1 MSTGSLSGLK
11 VVELGDYI
19 SAPFAA
25 RALGD
30 LGAEVVK
37 VESPR
42 GDSSR
47 KQGPFPMDVPNPE
60 ASGLYLFL
68 NTGKLGVT
76 LDIDTSTGRE
86 LFLRLLED
94 ADILVESTAPG
105 KLESLGLDYA
115 SLQDRFPRLIYTSVT
130 PYGRTGPMKEYAGQ
144 DINIQAAGGISIGI
158 GWPDRH
164 PLAIPYSQSDY
175 MGGLAAVLATLIAL
189 SSRDVS
195 GKGQWVDVGSVQALG
210 SLISFVYFLP
220 NFIYRGVAG
229 TRKGRRG
236 GEAYFPNTIMECKD
250 GFVCLYPLRIEQY
263 FNFLKL
269 IGDPEWQQEERYRN
283 RRAMAEEYPD
293 ESEAL
298 IAPWFKERTKQE
310 IFELCMEAKV
320 PCAPVRTIE
329 DVAQD
334 EHLNDRGYFVDVEHP
349 VLGPVIFPGAPF
361 RMDQTPWDAGDPAPT
376 IGQHNAE
383 ALGERLN
390 FSAEK
395 LAEMR
400 SQGIV

>member
-1 MSTGSLSGLK
+1 MSTGSLSGLN

-25 RALGD
+25 RVLGD
-30 LGAEVVK
+30 LGAEVIK
-37 VESPR
+37 VEGPR

-47 KQGPFPMDVPNPE
+47 KQGPFPMDVPNLE

-68 NTGKLGVT
+68 NTGKLGIT
-76 LDIDTSTGRE
+76 LDVETPTGRE
-86 LFLRLLED
+86 LFLKLLGD
-94 ADILVESTAPG
+94 ADILVEGSGPG

-115 SLQDRFPRLIYTSVT
+115 SLHERFPRLIYTSVT

-158 GWPDRH
+158 GMPDRH

-189 SSRDVS
+189 SSRDAS

-310 IFELCMEAKV
+310 IFQLCMEAKV

-334 EHLNDRGYFVDVEHP
+334 EHLNARGYFVDVEHP
-349 VLGPVIFPGAPF
+349 TAGKLRHPGSPF
-361 RMDQTPWDAGDPAPT
+361 RLSETPGNIGGPAPT
-376 IGQHNAE
+376 LGQHNE
-383 ALGERLN
+383 EILCGRLGVDKARLGRLRM
-390 FSAEK
+390 A
-395 LAEMR
+395 
-400 SQGIV
+400 GVV